1 MSAQTEMFKKV
12 TPHNHHLK
20 SNGIMQLEN
29 MQKANITLPD
39 LEIPNTNLSKNFLE
53 KSFVKKEEANKHQAK
68 QKKKRQFSFVP
79 NKISLKE
86 NDSNSLDYSLILP
99 TPVKEGGVRMA
110 GRWKEKS
117 ISGLT
122 IGPGYYECGY
132 TAHHTQG
139 VVFGSEEKGS
149 HIPGKGISYVD
160 KFTPNEVHKTIA
172 YSFTKDKRDLSLNI
186 EKTVAIPGPGHYT
199 ISDNVIRPKASSL
212 LIIPDLKG
220 SFTKN
225 SDQTNLSFI
234 DPKPSLKTNSNFQ
247 KFSKV
252 SRFLNEN
259 FRYRSY
265 Y

>member
-1 MSAQTEMFKKV
+1 M
-12 TPHNHHLK
+12 
-20 SNGIMQLEN
+20 
-29 MQKANITLPD
+29 
-39 LEIPNTNLSKNFLE
+39 
-53 KSFVKKEEANKHQAK
+53 
-68 QKKKRQFSFVP
+68 
-79 NKISLKE
+79 
-86 NDSNSLDYSLILP
+86 DYSLILP

-139 VVFGSEEKGS
+139 VVFGSEERDHTFRERGF
-149 HIPGKGISYVD
+149 SYVD

-259 FRYRSY
+259 FRYRSLLLRKNSSPQAILNKNIKLINTNTKRNRY
-265 Y
+265 KKLRINKKKLESKIVSVQIAKESKCIPY